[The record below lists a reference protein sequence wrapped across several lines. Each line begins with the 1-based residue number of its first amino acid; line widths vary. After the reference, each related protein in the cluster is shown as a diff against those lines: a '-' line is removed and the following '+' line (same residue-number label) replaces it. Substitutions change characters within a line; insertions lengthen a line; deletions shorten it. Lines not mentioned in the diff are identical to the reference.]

1 MASRKERS
9 DFERITAGAKL
20 GITCIVPA
28 RNESG
33 HLREVVEGIISLNS
47 VSEIIIVEG
56 GSSDDTWTV
65 AKNIEEN
72 KLFALRAIKQEGSGK
87 FSAVASA
94 ARLAQYSHVIIW
106 DADGTVS
113 LSDTK
118 KLLEFFRVEASFDA
132 VMGNRLAGE
141 IHPGAMQRAN
151 WVGNWLFAFLWWPIL
166 ALKKPSDLLCG
177 TKIFPTE
184 VFNRIPA
191 WLNAV
196 DPYGDFAIIAT
207 CRRYKIKIHSIAV
220 DYLPRTYGS
229 TNIKRWSGG
238 LRLLFTSIFALL
250 WIFFRRPSRKRSQ
263 VFSPTYAE
271 QLRIQR
277 ENSSSPSIRNYLK
290 TLYARVENEIKLNG
304 KYLEIGAGAGISKD
318 FLMEY
323 AIERTDFMVS
333 EDTDI
338 RGNVDAHNLPYKND
352 EFDGVLLF
360 DALHHFVMP
369 LDAMKECLRVT
380 KPGGKV
386 ILIEPYVSLFSYPI
400 YKFFHFEKTSWIYRL
415 DSSDGAPSD
424 PEQGDQGI
432 SKAVLKL
439 LKNSK
444 TQHLM
449 GISGWN
455 YSLITPFSF
464 FLTGGATSPLKI
476 PASII
481 KLALIIENR
490 IPKVVMK
497 FIAARIFI
505 VIGK

>member
-9 DFERITAGAKL
+9 DFERISSGAKL

-65 AKNIEEN
+65 AKSIEAK
-72 KLFALRAIKQEGSGK
+72 KLFALRAIKQDGSGK

-94 ARLAQYSHVIIW
+94 ARLAEYSHVIIW

-118 KLLEFFRVEASFDA
+118 KLLEYFRVEASFDA

-151 WVGNWLFAFLWWPIL
+151 WIGNWLFALLWWPIL
-166 ALKKPSDLLCG
+166 GLKNPSDLLCG

-184 VFNRIPA
+184 VFKRIPS

-207 CRRYKIKIHSIAV
+207 CRRHKIKIHSISV
-220 DYLPRTYGS
+220 DYYPRTYGS

-238 LRLLFTSIFALL
+238 LRLLFTSIIAFA
-250 WIFFRRPSRKRSQ
+250 WIVMRRPTEKRSQ
-263 VFSPTYAE
+263 VSNPTYAE

-277 ENSSSPSIRNYLK
+277 KNSSLPSIQIYLNS
-290 TLYARVENEIKLNG
+290 LYGRVENEIELDG
-304 KYLEIGAGAGISKD
+304 EYLEIGAGAGISKD
-318 FLMEY
+318 FLKEY
-323 AIERTDFMVS
+323 GIQRTDFMGS

-338 RGNVDAHNLPYKND
+338 RGNVDAHDLPYKND

-360 DALHHFVMP
+360 DALHHFTMP

-380 KPGGKV
+380 KPGGKI

-415 DSSDGAPSD
+415 DSLDGARGD

-432 SKAVLKL
+432 SKAIIKT

-444 TQHLM
+444 TQQLKD
-449 GISGWN
+449 ISSWN

-476 PASII
+476 PSSII
-481 KLALIIENR
+481 KLALKIEYR
-490 IPKVVMK
+490 IPKVLMQ
-497 FIAARIFI
+497 FIAARVFI
-505 VIGK
+505 VFRK

>member
-1 MASRKERS
+1 MANRKEKS
-9 DFERITAGAKL
+9 DFERIAPVAKL

-56 GSSDDTWTV
+56 GSSDDTWKV
-65 AKNIEEN
+65 AKGIEAK
-72 KLFALRAIKQEGSGK
+72 KLFALRAIKQNGSGK
-87 FSAVASA
+87 FSAVVSA
-94 ARLAQYSHVIIW
+94 ARLAGYSHIIIW

-113 LSDTK
+113 LNDTK
-118 KLLEFFRVEASFDA
+118 KLLEYFRVEASFDA

-151 WVGNWLFAFLWWPIL
+151 WVGNWLFALLWWPFL
-166 ALKKPSDLLCG
+166 GLKNPSDLLCG

-184 VFNRIPA
+184 IFKRIPS

-207 CRRYKIKIHSIAV
+207 CRRYKIKIHSISV
-220 DYLPRTYGS
+220 DYFPRTYGS

-238 LRLLFTSIFALL
+238 LRLLFTSLIAFV
-250 WIFFRRPSRKRSQ
+250 WIVMRRPIKKRSQ
-263 VFSPTYAE
+263 VSNLNYAD

-277 ENSSSPSIRNYLK
+277 KNSSIPSVQVYLK
-290 TLYARVENEIKLNG
+290 SLYGRVENEIKLDAE
-304 KYLEIGAGAGISKD
+304 YLEIGAGAGISKD
-318 FLMEY
+318 FLKEY
-323 AIERTDFMVS
+323 RIQRTDFMGS
-333 EDTDI
+333 DDNDI
-338 RGNVDAHNLPYKND
+338 RGNVDAHALPYKND

-360 DALHHFVMP
+360 DALHHFTMP

-380 KPGGKV
+380 KPGGKI

-400 YKFFHFEKTSWIYRL
+400 YKFFHFEKTSWIYRI
-415 DSSDGAPSD
+415 DSSDGAPSG

-432 SKAVLKL
+432 SKAILKS
-439 LKNSK
+439 LKYSK
-444 TQHLM
+444 TPQLKEL
-449 GISGWN
+449 SSWN

-476 PASII
+476 PSGVI
-481 KLALIIENR
+481 KFAVMIENR
-490 IPKVVMK
+490 IPKVLMR

-505 VIGK
+505 VFRK

>member
-1 MASRKERS
+1 MTEPISLVGKP
-9 DFERITAGAKL
+9 

-33 HLREVVEGIISLNS
+33 HLKAVVEGIVSLNR
-47 VSEIIIVEG
+47 VSEIIVVEG
-56 GSSDDTWTV
+56 GSSDNTWQV
-65 AKNIEEN
+65 AKNLEASKPFQI
-72 KLFALRAIKQEGSGK
+72 KAIKQEGSGK
-87 FSAVASA
+87 FNAVLEA
-94 ARLAQYSHVIIW
+94 AKLAEYSHIIIW

-118 KLLEFFRVEASFDA
+118 KLLEYFRVEASFDA

-151 WVGNWLFAFLWWPIL
+151 WIGNWLFALLWWPIL
-166 ALKKPSDLLCG
+166 GLKNPSDLLCG

-184 VFNRIPA
+184 IFKRIPS

-207 CRRYKIKIHSIAV
+207 CRRYKIKIHSISV
-220 DYLPRTYGS
+220 DYYPRTYGS

-238 LRLLFTSIFALL
+238 LRLLFTSTIAFV
-250 WIFFRRPSRKRSQ
+250 WIVMRRPTKKRSQ
-263 VFSPTYAE
+263 ASNPTYAE

-277 ENSSSPSIRNYLK
+277 KNSSLPSIQVYLK
-290 TLYARVENEIKLNG
+290 SLYGRVENEIKLDAE
-304 KYLEIGAGAGISKD
+304 YLEIGAGAGISKD
-318 FLMEY
+318 FLKEY
-323 AIERTDFMVS
+323 RIQRTDFMSS
-333 EDTDI
+333 EDNEI
-338 RGNVDAHNLPYKND
+338 RGNVDAHALPYKND

-360 DALHHFVMP
+360 DALHHFTMP
-369 LDAMKECLRVT
+369 LHAIKECLRVT
-380 KPGGKV
+380 KPGGKI

-415 DSSDGAPSD
+415 DSSDGAPSG

-432 SKAVLKL
+432 SKAILKS
-439 LKNSK
+439 LKYSK
-444 TQHLM
+444 TQQLK
-449 GISGWN
+449 GFSSWN

-476 PASII
+476 PSSVI
-481 KLALIIENR
+481 KFAVMIENR
-490 IPKVVMK
+490 LPKALMR

-505 VIGK
+505 IFRK